1 MIKTDVL
8 VIGGGP
14 AGISAALACG
24 KNGVNT
30 TLVEER
36 NFLGGQLIKQTHR
49 FFGSRE
55 ERAGTRGIKIADD
68 LMREIENNE
77 NINLCLGTRAL
88 GYYKEENIFTVLQ
101 NEKMLKFLP
110 KRIIFAT
117 GAFEKSLTFENND
130 LPGIYGAGAVQT
142 LMNIYG
148 VKPANRILMIGS
160 GNIGLIVSY
169 QLIQAD
175 VEVAGIVEAAPFI
188 GGYTVHA
195 SKIRRLGIPI
205 FTSQTIKR
213 AIGKEN
219 VKSAEIVQ
227 LDKDWKEIKGTEK
240 EIECDCICLSVGLN
254 PLIDILSQSGCETR
268 YISELGGEVPTRN
281 ENMQTSL
288 ENVYVA
294 GDLSGIEE
302 ATAAMLEGE
311 LAGLCATKSIK
322 ESSEINKRISKIKN
336 NLNTLRSGPTGTKIR
351 SGLKKLISDFNY
363 KDKNDN
369 SNINIDNLKRTGV
382 PSQENISGIL
392 PSEERMNEKPFAVI
406 ECFQNIP
413 CDPCV
418 NNCPFNAITEGNDI
432 NNLPKIDHSKC
443 TGCGMCISRC
453 PGLAIFLINKNYS
466 QETSTV
472 SIPYEMLPIPEKG
485 ETVDVLDRS
494 GNKISSGKII
504 NVLKDKKRDKTNLV
518 TVEVPKELFNKAR
531 NFRVVRK

>member
-1 MIKTDVL
+1 MINTDVL
-8 VIGGGP
+8 IIGGGP
-14 AGISAALACG
+14 AGISAALVCG
-24 KNGVNT
+24 KNGINT
-30 TLVEER
+30 TLIEER

-49 FFGSRE
+49 FFGSKE

-77 NINLCLGTRAL
+77 NINLRLGARAL

-101 NEKMLKFLP
+101 NEKMLKFSP

-169 QLIQAD
+169 QLIQAG

-188 GGYTVHA
+188 GGYSVHA

-205 FTSQTIKR
+205 YTSHTIKR
-213 AIGKEN
+213 AIGKER
-219 VKSAEIVQ
+219 VKGAEIVQ
-227 LDKDWKEIKGTEK
+227 LDKKWKEINGTEK
-240 EIECDCICLSVGLN
+240 EIACDCICLSVGLN
-254 PLIDILSQSGCETR
+254 PLIDILSQSGCETK
-268 YISELGGEVPTRN
+268 YISELGGEVPIRN

-288 ENVYVA
+288 KNIYVA

-311 LAGLCATKSIK
+311 LAGLCATKSLK
-322 ESSEINKRISKIKN
+322 ESSEIEKRITKIKN
-336 NLNTLRSGPTGTKIR
+336 NLNTLRSGPTGSKLRT
-351 SGLKKLISDFNY
+351 GLKKLITDFDY
-363 KDKNDN
+363 KEKKDN
-369 SNINIDNLKRTGV
+369 FILNIDNLKRTGI
-382 PSQENISGIL
+382 PSQENINGIL

-406 ECFQNIP
+406 ECFQKIP

-418 NNCPFNAITEGNDI
+418 NNCPFNAISEGNDI

-453 PGLAIFLINKNYS
+453 PGLAIFLMNKNYS
-466 QETSTV
+466 AKTSTV
-472 SIPYEMLPIPEKG
+472 SIPYEMLPLPKKG
-485 ETVDVLDRS
+485 DMVDVLDRS
-494 GNKISSGKII
+494 GKKITSGKIV
-504 NVLKDKKRDKTNLV
+504 NVLKDEKRDKTNLV
-518 TVEVPKELFNKAR
+518 TVEISKEFFNLAR
-531 NFRVVRK
+531 NIRVVRK